1 MNSIF
6 LADAHSRNFDFSAVG
21 ATEKDAKRA
30 IMLAFNK
37 HAKQYDLPST
47 WWKDAVD
54 LNIIEMQLNTP
65 YRDRSEIK

>member
-1 MNSIF
+1 MSSIF

-30 IMLAFNK
+30 IMLAFK
-37 HAKQYDLPST
+37 RHAEQYKLPST
-47 WWKDAVD
+47 WWRDAVD

>member
-30 IMLAFNK
+30 ILLAFK
-37 HAKQYDLPST
+37 THAKQYNLPST
-47 WWKDAVD
+47 WWRDEVD
-54 LNIIEMQLNTP
+54 LSIIEMKLNTP
-65 YRDRSEIK
+65 YRDRSALK